1 MEAQFKPST
10 EWQAIARVH
19 RMGQSRTVNVHRILA
34 SDPDTGSLEREL
46 LELMRA
52 EDDEK

>member
-1 MEAQFKPST
+1 MAYAHES
-10 EWQAIARVH
+10 AIKDS
-19 RMGQSRTVNVHRILA
+19 GDLA